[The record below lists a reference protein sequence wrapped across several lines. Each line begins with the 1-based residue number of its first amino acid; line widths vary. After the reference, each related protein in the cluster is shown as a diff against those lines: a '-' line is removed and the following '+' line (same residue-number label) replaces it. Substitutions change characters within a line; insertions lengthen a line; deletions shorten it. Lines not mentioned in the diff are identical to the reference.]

1 MCVISTILTLSTT
14 LATTLGLSLLG
25 GTAATAATGAAATAA
40 GAAAAGTA
48 AAAAGTATAATAA
61 TAAVAGAA
69 TTAATAATAGTTA
82 ALSSTASVLGFAAMA
97 TAELAIAGSVASGV
111 AGTVAGVQQAE
122 AQKAQAEYMAE
133 VEAEN
138 ARTAAKHAEAIK
150 LQGNQE
156 KLATYN
162 KMMQTKGTGRAQY
175 AAGNV
180 VLGSG
185 TPNDYEADIAD
196 AYDLDMR
203 NLDYDIASRSWQSK
217 VQAVSS
223 ANQAANYRAQ
233 AEAYGQQKTGSLLS
247 GSVGTLF
254 QGANAVSGVVK
265 LFK

>member
-61 TAAVAGAA
+61 VAGAA
-69 TTAATAATAGTTA
+69 TTAATAGTTA

-97 TAELAIAGSVASGV
+97 TAELAVAGSVAGGV

-138 ARTAAKHAEAIK
+138 SRIAARNAEAIK

-162 KMMQTKGTGRAQY
+162 RMMQTKGTGRAQY

-254 QGANAVSGVVK
+254 RGANAVSGVVK

>member
-61 TAAVAGAA
+61 VAGAA
-69 TTAATAATAGTTA
+69 TTAATAGTTA

-97 TAELAIAGSVASGV
+97 TAELAVAGSVASGV
-111 AGTVAGVQQAE
+111 AGTAAGVQQAE
-122 AQKAQAEYMAE
+122 TQRAQAEYLAE

-138 ARTAAKHAEAIK
+138 SRIAARNAEAIK

>member
-14 LATTLGLSLLG
+14 LATTIGMSLLG
-25 GTAATAATGAAATAA
+25 GTAATAAATGAAATAA
-40 GAAAAGTA
+40 TATAAGTA
-48 AAAAGTATAATAA
+48 AAASGTAAAAS
-61 TAAVAGAA
+61 AAVAGAA
-69 TTAATAATAGTTA
+69 AATGAAATAGTA
-82 ALSSTASVLGFAAMA
+82 ATLSSTASVLGFAAMA
-97 TAELAIAGSVASGV
+97 TAELAVAGSVASGAV
-111 AGTVAGVQQAE
+111 GTVAGVQQAE

-138 ARTAAKHAEAIK
+138 SRIAAKHAEAIK

-233 AEAYGQQKTGSLLS
+233 AEAYGRQKTGSLLS
-247 GSVGTLF
+247 GSIGTLF
-254 QGANAVSGVVK
+254 KGADSVSGVVK

>member
-40 GAAAAGTA
+40 GAAAAAGTA

-61 TAAVAGAA
+61 VAGAA
-69 TTAATAATAGTTA
+69 TTAATAGTTA

>member
-1 MCVISTILTLSTT
+1 MCVLSISLSLGTT
-14 LATTLGLSLLG
+14 LATTLGLSLMG
-25 GTAATAATGAAATAA
+25 ATTAGSVAAGVAGSVAGATAGATGAASIA
-40 GAAAAGTA
+40 
-48 AAAAGTATAATAA
+48 
-61 TAAVAGAA
+61 
-69 TTAATAATAGTTA
+69 AATAATAGATA
-82 ALSSTASVLGFAAMA
+82 ATAGATAATATASGLSAATVLGFAAMA
-97 TAELAIAGSVASGV
+97 ATELSVAGSIAGGV
-111 AGTVAGVQQAE
+111 VGTVSGVQQASV
-122 AQKAQAEYMAE
+122 QKAQAEYMAE

-138 ARTAAKHAEAIK
+138 ARTAARHAEAVK

-156 KLATYN
+156 RLSVFN

-203 NLDYDIASRSWQSK
+203 NLNYDIESRAWQSR

-233 AEAYGQQKTGSLLS
+233 AKEYGRQKTGSLLS
-247 GSVGTLF
+247 GSIGTLF
-254 QGANAVSGVVK
+254 KGADSARGVVK

>member
-25 GTAATAATGAAATAA
+25 GTAATVATGAAATAA
-40 GAAAAGTA
+40 TTTAVTGAVAGTVAGTA
-48 AAAAGTATAATAA
+48 GAAVGAS
-61 TAAVAGAA
+61 AVAGAA
-69 TTAATAATAGTTA
+69 AATTATASSLTA
-82 ALSSTASVLGFAAMA
+82 ASVLGFAAMA
-97 TAELAIAGSVASGV
+97 TTEIVVAGGV
-111 AGTVAGVQQAE
+111 AGGVVGTVSGVQNVE
-122 AQKAQAEYMAE
+122 MQKAQAEYMADI
-133 VEAEN
+133 EAEN
-138 ARTAAKHAEAIK
+138 SRLAARNAEAIK

-162 KMMQTKGTGRAQY
+162 KMMQTKGTGRTQY

-217 VQAVSS
+217 VQAVSAS
-223 ANQAANYRAQ
+223 NQAALYRTQ
-233 AEAYGQQKTGSLLS
+233 AKAYGQQKTTSLLS
-247 GSVGTLF
+247 GTLGTLSKV
-254 QGANAVSGVVK
+254 GNSASGVVK
-265 LFK
+265 LFN

>member
-25 GTAATAATGAAATAA
+25 GTTATAAAASGTAVAASAAVAGAAAATGAAATA
-40 GAAAAGTA
+40 GTA
-48 AAAAGTATAATAA
+48 AT
-61 TAAVAGAA
+61 V
-69 TTAATAATAGTTA
+69 
-82 ALSSTASVLGFAAMA
+82 SSTASVLGFAAMA
-97 TAELAIAGSVASGV
+97 TAELAVAGSVASGV
-111 AGTVAGVQQAE
+111 VGTVAGVQQAE
-122 AQKAQAEYMAE
+122 AQAEYMAE

-138 ARTAAKHAEAIK
+138 ARTAARHAEAIK

-203 NLDYDIASRSWQSK
+203 NLDYDIASRSWQSQ

-247 GSVGTLF
+247 GSIGTLF
-254 QGANAVSGVVK
+254 KGADSVSGVVK

>member
-25 GTAATAATGAAATAA
+25 GTAATATAATAA

-48 AAAAGTATAATAA
+48 AAAAGTATAA

-97 TAELAIAGSVASGV
+97 TAELAVAGSVAGGV

-254 QGANAVSGVVK
+254 KGADSVSGVVK